1 LSLTANNLRVP
12 ACCGLVQAVS
22 KRAETATSLLLSNY
36 LLSVS
41 LFQDFRE
48 MAARNSDRQFRS
60 WLTQLELR
68 ARFSQN
74 RETAQQ
80 RAISST
86 KVNGC
91 LFQPAL
97 KQREAV
103 RNSQHITPGAR
114 R

>member
-48 MAARNSDRQFRS
+48 MAARNSDRQLRS
-60 WLTQLELR
+60 WLTQLEL
-68 ARFSQN
+68 ARFSEN

-80 RAISST
+80 RPISST